1 MPLKGRSLRWGQNE
15 NENELQNSRPISK
28 KKAFWAFWDNAFW
41 TTTKCKTGGRF
52 ECLKNEDWK
61 RAPPSRLALICAFFQ
76 PTARL
81 FTPSS
86 VHFKGLSLPNKS
98 STLRFCLRLLFV
110 LFLIYFM
117 RFCSF
122 RARWTHAV
130 GYCWLCS
137 KWFPP
142 VREARRT
149 FKLSRIHSLLAAFGW
164 RVVLLYLSFGV
175 GWCQLTSTVSRCAF
189 QMSFIRHSELP
200 FASSSSFCSEI
211 VFVYALLNLQFFLV
225 IFVIFIPRQ

>member
-61 RAPPSRLALICAFFQ
+61 RAPPRRLALICAFSQ

-98 STLRFCLRLLFV
+98 FTLRFCLRLLFV
-110 LFLIYFM
+110 LFWSISWGSVLFGPGERM
-117 RFCSF
+117 QSAF
-122 RARWTHAV
+122 V
-130 GYCWLCS
+130 GY
-137 KWFPP
+137 
-142 VREARRT
+142 VRSD
-149 FKLSRIHSLLAAFGW
+149 F
-164 RVVLLYLSFGV
+164 
-175 GWCQLTSTVSRCAF
+175 
-189 QMSFIRHSELP
+189 
-200 FASSSSFCSEI
+200 
-211 VFVYALLNLQFFLV
+211 LQFAMLEGHSSCREYTVYWPRLGDVWFSSICRLV
-225 IFVIFIPRQ
+225 